1 MSPDGVERELDT
13 VIPSP
18 VKVRVGERGLGVG
31 QGVRE
36 GLRARPGGGLE
47 R

>member
-18 VKVRVGERGLGVG
+18 MEVRVGERSGGRAGG
-31 QGVRE
+31 QGGAESQTWVRT
-36 GLRARPGGGLE
+36 
-47 R
+47 